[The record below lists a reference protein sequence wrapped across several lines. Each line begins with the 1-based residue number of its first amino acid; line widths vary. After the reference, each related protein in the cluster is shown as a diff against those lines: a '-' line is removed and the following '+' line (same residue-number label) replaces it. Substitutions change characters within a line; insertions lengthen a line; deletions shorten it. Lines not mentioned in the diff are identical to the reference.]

1 MLDLLI
7 ESINVK
13 TLTMVSAA
21 IAAIAT
27 VLTFTMPLLAGDSL
41 DKRMKAVAI
50 EREKIRARER
60 A

>member
-27 VLTFTMPLLAGDSL
+27 V
-41 DKRMKAVAI
+41 
-50 EREKIRARER
+50 
-60 A
+60 